1 VQGRLVNGALTKAQ
15 HLVRRFFGH
24 VSVRPLSPAEQDFV
38 DQHLSA
44 PCAELFW
51 LQSAADQRHA
61 FKSGRRV
68 ATALPDDGEA
78 VEAALLH
85 DIGKW
90 KPYVGPVT
98 RSIATLLDLARLPMT
113 RNMRAYRDHAR
124 LGAEQLEAAGCG
136 RLAVEF
142 ARNHAQAT
150 IDGPDAERWQV
161 LYEADT
167 S

>member
-1 VQGRLVNGALTKAQ
+1 MTGAFTKAQ
-15 HLVRRFFGH
+15 HLVRRFIGH
-24 VSVRPLSPAEQDFV
+24 VSARPLSPAEQEFV

-44 PCAELFW
+44 SCAALFW

-61 FKSGRRV
+61 FKSGYRV
-68 ATALPDDGEA
+68 AVALPDDGEA

-90 KPYVGPVT
+90 KPYIGPIP

-113 RNMRAYRDHAR
+113 GNMRAYRDHGR

-136 RLAVEF
+136 GLAVEF
-142 ARNHAQAT
+142 ARNHSQST
-150 IDGPDAERWQV
+150 IDGADAERWHV
-161 LYEADT
+161 LYEADR